1 MLFEQAIGGNVLFP
15 KVWLSL
21 CCCICER

>member
-15 KVWLSL
+15 
-21 CCCICER
+21 